1 MKKRRAVK
9 SYGMYTGACPPL
21 SWLRIPTSADV
32 GSVEKSPLFLSTFIL
47 AGKIRP
53 ECSLSSS
60 RKKKKTHIRGEGDNS
75 RRFRC
80 GTDTLVSY
88 FLSLLSISSS
98 WLKQSYITQKL
109 IRVVFRF
116 RYLYFLVNH
125 RCHDQSKDA
134 FNISRKGG
142 EWTWL

>member
-32 GSVEKSPLFLSTFIL
+32 GSVEKSPLFLSTFTL

-60 RKKKKTHIRGEGDNS
+60 RKKKTHTHGGRGVI
-75 RRFRC
+75 
-80 GTDTLVSY
+80 LVVSGVPPT
-88 FLSLLSISSS
+88 LSLAISS
-98 WLKQSYITQKL
+98 
-109 IRVVFRF
+109 
-116 RYLYFLVNH
+116 LYCPSAPL
-125 RCHDQSKDA
+125 D
-134 FNISRKGG
+134 
-142 EWTWL
+142 